1 MNRDEA
7 RLLARQFAV
16 QLRHLRE
23 FRGQAYVGAA
33 PQPHAGAPRAHADA
47 SAQSHASTPRS
58 RTVAPPAHPGATSSP
73 DSAMSSPAGPSSHDT
88 ALPSQRPTDPSRLTP
103 RTWPS
108 GQVDTHANQPDV
120 ITSPPAEAPR
130 RSAPTGSHGTARDP
144 VVTPTHEIVAAVPAR
159 ETWPSGQVVADPPS
173 ADRTATLH
181 ADASPP
187 AGRLPVRL
195 PTLPAEDPPAA
206 DAGVRDKARTW
217 TAAEKLDY
225 LRRKNLGN
233 CQRCKLAA
241 TRTQIVFGVG
251 DPEADVLFI
260 GEAPGFDEDRE
271 GEPFVGA
278 AGRRLTQWLGRLGL
292 GRDQVYIANVLK
304 CRPPGNRD
312 PERDEVERCSPFLR
326 AQIRAIAP
334 KVIVALGRHAGMLLL
349 GGQQERTLRD
359 MRGRSWEYE
368 DPSGA
373 HQAALFV
380 TYHPSYVIRRERE
393 LSPGQR
399 NPADDTVMADLQQA
413 LSSIKQPRQIQ

>member
-1 MNRDEA
+1 MSHDQA
-7 RLLARQFAV
+7 RTLARQLAA

-33 PQPHAGAPRAHADA
+33 AL
-47 SAQSHASTPRS
+47 
-58 RTVAPPAHPGATSSP
+58 PGAWPEKHVETAS
-73 DSAMSSPAGPSSHDT
+73 DAAGG
-88 ALPSQRPTDPSRLTP
+88 
-103 RTWPS
+103 TWPS
-108 GQVDTHANQPDV
+108 GQVRSDPGPDLASRDSTV
-120 ITSPPAEAPR
+120 TRVDSGPR
-130 RSAPTGSHGTARDP
+130 RSATPQASSVARDP
-144 VVTPTHEIVAAVPAR
+144 EVHPAGDVGPADPALQ
-159 ETWPSGQVVADPPS
+159 TWPSGQVPQARARPDHPAPTVQRAAPVMAERP
-173 ADRTATLH
+173 
-181 ADASPP
+181 AS
-187 AGRLPVRL
+187 PVRL
-195 PTLPAEDPPAA
+195 PTLPAEDPRPA
-206 DAGVRDKARTW
+206 DGDVRDKARTW

-241 TRTQIVFGVG
+241 TRTNIVFGVG
-251 DPEADVLFI
+251 NPEAELMFI

-312 PERDEVERCSPFLR
+312 PEADEVERCSPFLR

-334 KVIVALGRHAGMLLL
+334 KVIVALGRHAGMLMLSAHDK
-349 GGQQERTLRD
+349 TLRE
-359 MRGRSWEYE
+359 MRGRGWTYQ

-399 NPADDTVMADLQQA
+399 NPADDTVIADLQQA
-413 LSSIKQPRQIQ
+413 LQKLQTMRTA